1 MYNLKPHEMSMQL
14 SLISNSKDLVMDLMH
29 DKTKGRNAY
38 CGVSVICLLKK
49 KKKSNVRP
57 TLVVLSELVRF

>member
-1 MYNLKPHEMSMQL
+1 MYNSKPHEMSMQL

-38 CGVSVICLLKK
+38 WMHDKTKGRNAYFGVSVICLLKK
-49 KKKSNVRP
+49 KKKNQM
-57 TLVVLSELVRF
+57 